1 MVAEIPDL
9 NLAIDRLRLVGANH
23 FAVHVIDAPFLA
35 GYVLEDVL
43 WDEGLAQCWGAWQEM
58 FAVRS
63 VPMVPFLAGVAGLGV
78 GRIKGAQ
85 DEDDEGVRG
94 AMPVQCGRMGGD
106 GPYSVRLMQSLGMG
120 LWEWL
125 FSGAV
130 LRGLSQC
137 QGIAMGRGVPLRVRL
152 DVRDPDLIGVPW
164 EIMQAQAGVPAISL
178 GREVL
183 FSRTT
188 SDVGPLREMRSEQ
201 MVNVLVVL
209 GQEATIAGDL
219 PAESLGG
226 LAGGGVLKLEQEAAA
241 LRGVLENVGRFATT
255 AGCFVDTLVQPTAR
269 ELVRKLEKGC
279 YNVFFYAGHG
289 IPAPD
294 GGMLLLREDGGM
306 SGTELA
312 GVLVRSEVKLAV
324 FNACWGALPDQ
335 RSGRAIPRSSLAEV
349 LLHHGVPAV
358 LAMRDSIADEEALA
372 FVQVFAQGLAE
383 RLSIDRSVMLARQS
397 LLSVFKFNQQAWTLP
412 VLYMHP
418 EFDGVLVEPLNAGL
432 TQIPINP
439 TQFGVL
445 RGGVMGLR
453 LEGSGVMWALRGG
466 LMQVGLSEEND
477 VVLREAGVSRRH
489 ADLFCRGGF
498 GEMGSRFFLKD
509 LSRYGTWVEEAG
521 GWRKINHEEV
531 ELKAGMRLRFGG
543 SQNPVLEFGVM
554 D

>member
-1 MVAEIPDL
+1 MAAEIPDL

-43 WDEGLAQCWGAWQEM
+43 WDEGLAKCWGAWQEM

-63 VPMVPFLAGVAGLGV
+63 VPMVPFLAGVTGV
-78 GRIKGAQ
+78 GIGRVEGGEEKEEEEETQQTTPVRSKGIG
-85 DEDDEGVRG
+85 E
-94 AMPVQCGRMGGD
+94 D

-164 EIMQAQAGVPAISL
+164 EIMQSQAGVPAISL

-209 GQEATIAGDL
+209 GREATIAGDL
-219 PAESLGG
+219 PIESLG
-226 LAGGGVLKLEQEAAA
+226 AGGGVLKLEQEAAA

-269 ELVRKLEKGC
+269 ELVRKLEEGR

-312 GVLVRSEVKLAV
+312 GVLVRSPVKLAV

-335 RSGRAIPRSSLAEV
+335 RSGRAILRSSLAEV

-383 RLSIDRSVMLARQS
+383 RMSIDRSVMLARQS

-418 EFDGVLVEPLNAGL
+418 EFDGVLVEPLRAGL
-432 TQIPINP
+432 TQIPMNP
-439 TQFGVL
+439 TQFGIL

-453 LEGSGVMWALRGG
+453 LEGSGMMWALRGG

-498 GEMGSRFFLKD
+498 GEVGSRFFLKD

>member
-1 MVAEIPDL
+1 MAAEIPDL

-43 WDEGLAQCWGAWQEM
+43 WDEGLAKCWGAWQEM

-63 VPMVPFLAGVAGLGV
+63 VPMVPFLAGVTGV
-78 GRIKGAQ
+78 GIGRVEGGEEKEEEEETQQTTPVRSKGIG
-85 DEDDEGVRG
+85 E
-94 AMPVQCGRMGGD
+94 D

-164 EIMQAQAGVPAISL
+164 EIMQSQAGVPAISL

-209 GQEATIAGDL
+209 GREATIAGDL
-219 PAESLGG
+219 PIESLG
-226 LAGGGVLKLEQEAAA
+226 AGGGVLKLEQEAAA

-269 ELVRKLEKGC
+269 ELVRKLEEGR

-312 GVLVRSEVKLAV
+312 GVLVRSPVKLAV

-335 RSGRAIPRSSLAEV
+335 RSGRAILRSSLAEV

-383 RLSIDRSVMLARQS
+383 RMSIDRSVMLARQS

-418 EFDGVLVEPLNAGL
+418 EFDGVLVEPLRAGL
-432 TQIPINP
+432 TQIPMNP
-439 TQFGVL
+439 TQFGIL

-498 GEMGSRFFLKD
+498 GEVGSRFFLKD

>member
-1 MVAEIPDL
+1 MAAEIPDL

-43 WDEGLAQCWGAWQEM
+43 WDEGLARCWGAWQEM

-63 VPMVPFLAGVAGLGV
+63 VPMVPFLAGVAGFGV
-78 GRIKGAQ
+78 GRIEGAR
-85 DEDDEGVRG
+85 EEKKEEEGAREATPVR
-94 AMPVQCGRMGGD
+94 GGD

-188 SDVGPLREMRSEQ
+188 SDVGPLREMRSDQ

-209 GQEATIAGDL
+209 GREATIAGDL
-219 PAESLGG
+219 PIASLG
-226 LAGGGVLKLEQEAAA
+226 AGGGVLKLEQEAAA

-255 AGCFVDTLVQPTAR
+255 AGCFVDTLVQPTAK
-269 ELVRKLEKGC
+269 ELVQKLEEGR

-312 GVLVRSEVKLAV
+312 GVLVRSPVKLAV

-418 EFDGVLVEPLNAGL
+418 EFDGVLVEPLRAGL
-432 TQIPINP
+432 TQIPMNP
-439 TQFGVL
+439 TQFGIL

-498 GEMGSRFFLKD
+498 GEVGSRFFLKD

-543 SQNPVLEFGVM
+543 SQNPVLEFGAM